1 MLEEILFKSRAFMK
15 IENISSNNKIIAFAH
30 DMCVYA
36 EISTNISTNMNNTVF
51 TYNLLPQ

>member
-1 MLEEILFKSRAFMK
+1 MLEKILFKSRAFMK

-36 EISTNISTNMNNTVF
+36 EISTNISTNMNNAVF